1 MNKSNGCLWM
11 LFGPLLALLSGLVA
25 FYKLSALWDM
35 DGERKLSEQERYNES
50 LAGPVFLVIVIGGS
64 VVSFLIFIY
73 SKSRQPEAVRRE

>member
-1 MNKSNGCLWM
+1 
-11 LFGPLLALLSGLVA
+11 
-25 FYKLSALWDM
+25 M

-73 SKSRQPEAVRRE
+73 SKSRQPEAVRRQ